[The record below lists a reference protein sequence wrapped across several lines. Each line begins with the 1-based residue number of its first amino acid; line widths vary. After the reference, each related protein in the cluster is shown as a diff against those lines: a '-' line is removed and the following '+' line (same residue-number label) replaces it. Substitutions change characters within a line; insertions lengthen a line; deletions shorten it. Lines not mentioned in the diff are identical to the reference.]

1 MIVDASE
8 NNEAGNYRINNNKTR
23 ISKSFECKT
32 KITENTPAN
41 NHRLNTEVVVPL
53 EYLNYFWRSLDLP
66 LSNCKIELDF
76 VIVGRLCNIS
86 NIENSC
92 SS

>member
-32 KITENTPAN
+32 KITGNTPAN
-41 NHRLNTEVVVPL
+41 NHRLNTEVVCCSIRIFELFL
-53 EYLNYFWRSLDLP
+53 EIP
-66 LSNCKIELDF
+66 
-76 VIVGRLCNIS
+76 
-86 NIENSC
+86 
-92 SS
+92 